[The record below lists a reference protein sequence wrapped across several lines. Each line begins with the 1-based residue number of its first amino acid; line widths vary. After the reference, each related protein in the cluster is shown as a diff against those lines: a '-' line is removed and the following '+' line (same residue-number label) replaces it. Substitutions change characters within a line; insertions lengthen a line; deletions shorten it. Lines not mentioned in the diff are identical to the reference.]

1 MRIFDGL
8 RGYALRRT
16 ERMDE
21 RARKRKTEHEEH
33 DAAHD
38 RERHAVLRRRVGFL
52 LPFFTETACDE
63 RVYAHAGADQH
74 LDRIDE
80 RNGRKR
86 VLRILRNEDAVNDVV
101 QRVDDHG
108 NHRRKRH

>member
-1 MRIFDGL
+1 MRICDGL

-38 RERHAVLRRRVGFL
+38 RERHAVLRR
-52 LPFFTETACDE
+52 
-63 RVYAHAGADQH
+63 
-74 LDRIDE
+74 
-80 RNGRKR
+80 
-86 VLRILRNEDAVNDVV
+86 
-101 QRVDDHG
+101 
-108 NHRRKRH
+108 